1 MKPSI
6 LIGALV
12 LSGLLVACAPI
23 PKLADPAKP
32 LAAEQVG
39 LHAGTSSEFAAD
51 WWTAYHD
58 EQLDAL
64 EQRALAQ
71 SPSLAAARARIARAA
86 ALVENAGAAAKPDV
100 GLETDITRERLTET
114 SIYPPPL
121 GGSVL
126 TMANLQVGVSYD
138 WDFFGRHAAELD
150 SALGQQRAAQA
161 DAAAARLMLSSQV
174 AHAYFELARTVEQ
187 QHLLEEQTKL
197 RGQAFDLVRQRVDA
211 GLDNQQDRRS
221 AEAPLPELHRQ
232 QVQLAAQADQLRH
245 QLAQLTVQAPD
256 SVASLAPRLPD
267 AIALGSQDALTLDLL
282 GRRPDVVAARWR
294 VEASTRDVQVART
307 QFYPDVSLSAFA
319 GFNSIGLN
327 KLLKSESGQWG
338 VGPSLRLPLF
348 DAGHL
353 SAQLKGTAAAADAAV
368 ASYNATVLDAVR
380 DAGDQIVTLQSLDR
394 QQQEVDR
401 LLANAEASQSLA
413 KQRFDAGL
421 GNRLALLA
429 AQGNVVAQQRQALD
443 LRGMKVEAQ
452 VNLMRA
458 LGGGWSEASAA
469 QSAQSAQQGQ

>member
-1 MKPSI
+1 MKPR
-6 LIGALV
+6 LLTGALA

-23 PKLADPAKP
+23 PKLADPAQP
-32 LAAEQVG
+32 LAPEHVG
-39 LHAGTSSEFAAD
+39 LRAGTASSEFAAD
-51 WWTAYHD
+51 WWTGYHD
-58 EQLDAL
+58 EQLNAL

-86 ALVENAGAAAKPDV
+86 AQVENAGAAEKPDV
-100 GLETDITRERLTET
+100 DLESDVTRTRLTET

-121 GGSVL
+121 GGATL

-138 WDFFGRHAAELD
+138 WDFFGRHKAELD
-150 SALGQQRAAQA
+150 AAVGQQRAAQA
-161 DAAAARLMLSSQV
+161 DAAAARLMLSAQV
-174 AHAYFELARTVEQ
+174 AHAYFELARTLEQ
-187 QHLLEEQTKL
+187 VQLLEEQTKL
-197 RGQAFDLVRQRVDA
+197 RGQAFDLVRQRVEA

-232 QVQLAAQADQLRH
+232 QVQLTAQADQLRH
-245 QLAQLTVQAPD
+245 QLAQLTVQSPD
-256 SVASLAPRLPD
+256 ALAALAPRLPQP
-267 AIALGSQDALTLDLL
+267 ITLNGQDALTLDLL

-294 VEASTRDVQVART
+294 VEASTQEVKVART
-307 QFYPDVSLSAFA
+307 QFYPNVSLSAFA

-327 KLLKSESGQWG
+327 KLLKSESEQWG
-338 VGPSLRLPLF
+338 VGPSLRLPIF

-368 ASYNATVLDAVR
+368 AAYNGAVLEAVR
-380 DAGDQIVTLQSLDR
+380 DAGDQIVALQSLER
-394 QQQEVDR
+394 QQQEVDH
-401 LLANAEASQSLA
+401 LLANATASESLA

-429 AQGNVVAQQRQALD
+429 AQGNVVAQQRTALD

-458 LGGGWSEASAA
+458 LGGGWSEGSAKPSD
-469 QSAQSAQQGQ
+469 SATGQ